1 MKKLVLWLAR
11 VFKVELP
18 QKAVEVI
25 VEKEVVQNYYDGDTV
40 EGSLTVKGDLTI
52 NGVCKVN
59 GELTV
64 FKK

>member
-18 QKAVEVI
+18 QKTVEVI
-25 VEKEVVQNYYDGDTV
+25 VEKEVVKNYYDGDTI
-40 EGSLTVKGDLTI
+40 EDSLIVKGDLTV
-52 NGVCKVN
+52 NGVCKVS